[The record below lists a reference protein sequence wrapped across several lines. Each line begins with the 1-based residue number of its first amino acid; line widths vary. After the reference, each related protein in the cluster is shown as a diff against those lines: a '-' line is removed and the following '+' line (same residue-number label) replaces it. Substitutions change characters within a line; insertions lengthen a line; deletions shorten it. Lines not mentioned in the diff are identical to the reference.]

1 MDKRKTKSTL
11 PAPAQVPHRCYVYQI
26 IVDGVIRYIGK
37 GKNGRVYAHLIDAT
51 RTANT
56 RGINLDTV
64 GPFFRQQLVRAVK
77 RGSVIKEKIVSADLT
92 DKEAYQLEYEM
103 IGKLHKNRAG
113 QLWNTIDER
122 WMHSKFL
129 PAEWSNPIETMY
141 RLPRPLKEVIDHST
155 GRALPIF
162 LGQVP
167 LARRPNILGMYTASP
182 SSA

>member
-1 MDKRKTKSTL
+1 MPCSCNR
-11 PAPAQVPHRCYVYQI
+11 HE
-26 IVDGVIRYIGK
+26 DGGALFR
-37 GKNGRVYAHLIDAT
+37 T
-51 RTANT
+51 RRPN
-56 RGINLDTV
+56 RS
-64 GPFFRQQLVRAVK
+64 FFRQQLVRAVK

-129 PAEWSNPIETMY
+129 PAEWSNPIEPMY